1 MTDTTTQ
8 VQLDCSRTVNETVA
22 LHPATGVVFGSHGI
36 DTCCGGGIS
45 VEEAARNAA
54 IDPRQL
60 CAELEAA
67 ARGVMNV

>member
-1 MTDTTTQ
+1 MTKTNSP
-8 VQLDCSRTVNETVA
+8 VQLDCTRTVNETIA
-22 LHPATGVVFGSHGI
+22 LYPATVVVFGAHDI

-45 VEEAARNAA
+45 VEQAARNAA

-67 ARGVMNV
+67 ALGAAN